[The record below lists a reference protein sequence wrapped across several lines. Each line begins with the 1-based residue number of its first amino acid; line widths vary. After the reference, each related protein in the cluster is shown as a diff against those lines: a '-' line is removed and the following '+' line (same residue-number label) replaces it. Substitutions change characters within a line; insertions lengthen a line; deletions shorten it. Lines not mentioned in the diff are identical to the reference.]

1 MRARIARGLD
11 FQRIGFLR
19 RRSYVAPSA
28 KDQGLPSLLMPRILV
43 CDDEPLISMLLQ
55 DWLSELACETV
66 GPATSVQD
74 ALALIAT
81 APPDAAILDLSLGRE
96 NSYSVAADLRARG
109 IPFAFA
115 TGFAEQ
121 GLDSGFRDELV
132 VFKPFDY
139 EAIKALV
146 GKLLSVRTRAD
157 AGPPSSELPA
167 S

>member
-1 MRARIARGLD
+1 M
-11 FQRIGFLR
+11 LR
-19 RRSYVAPSA
+19 LPVE
-28 KDQGLPSLLMPRILV
+28 DQGLPSLLMPRILV

-66 GPATSVQD
+66 GPATSVED

-96 NSYSVAADLRARG
+96 KSYSVAADLRARG

-115 TGFAEQ
+115 TGYVEQ

-139 EAIKALV
+139 EAIKALI
-146 GKLLSVRTRAD
+146 GKLLSVPRRAD
-157 AGPPSSELPA
+157 AGSPSGEVPA

>member
-1 MRARIARGLD
+1 VHWLPTAQEVCCA
-11 FQRIGFLR
+11 FPLR
-19 RRSYVAPSA
+19 TKA
-28 KDQGLPSLLMPRILV
+28 LPRLVMPRILV

-55 DWLSELACETV
+55 EWLSELACETV

-74 ALALIAT
+74 ALALIAS
-81 APPDAAILDLSLGRE
+81 APPDAAILDLSLGVE
-96 NSYSVAADLRARG
+96 KSYSVAADLRARG

-115 TGFAEQ
+115 TGLAEQ

-146 GKLLSVRTRAD
+146 GKLLSVRTRVD
-157 AGPPSSELPA
+157 PGSSGELPA